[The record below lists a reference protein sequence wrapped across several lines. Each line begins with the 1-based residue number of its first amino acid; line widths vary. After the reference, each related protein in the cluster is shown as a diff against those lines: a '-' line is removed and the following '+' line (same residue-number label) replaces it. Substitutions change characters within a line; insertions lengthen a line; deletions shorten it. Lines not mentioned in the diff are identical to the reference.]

1 MEALIYFLLIA
12 SLFATMLQFGC
23 STRSKIPS
31 PPDNAILPKAEPFLP
46 VMRSLLGEDAASCG
60 DSSNQ
65 DVLIRSKLSTGERK

>member
-31 PPDNAILPKAEPFLP
+31 PPDNATLPKAEPFLA
-46 VMRSLLGEDAASCG
+46 VMHSLLGKDAASCCDG
-60 DSSNQ
+60 SNQ